1 MIFFDLGD
9 IKGDSRMKYI
19 YTAVYLLFQMRTMY
33 LILMF
38 MISKNLKNYRNMHL
52 FQVIVNSYEI

>member
-38 MISKNLKNYRNMHL
+38 MISKNLDELQKYASIPSH
-52 FQVIVNSYEI
+52 S